1 MYGVSGT
8 VLGFSIANVKA
19 SREME
24 ERYMLLEEL
33 IEDEREQGRIEGK
46 IEGKIEN
53 TQQILLKILSKT
65 GEVPEKVKE
74 IILKEEDQDILDG
87 YLDKALSSET
97 CDQFLERRNSIN
109 IPKINEYIQKMS

>member
-46 IEGKIEN
+46 IEGI
-53 TQQILLKILSKT
+53 QQALLKILSKT